1 MMTTV
6 TIVLLALCALLLLA
20 CGLVLWRQQRVLGV
34 LKAQASELEAHLH
47 LDTLQLAQV
56 YERGKRRH
64 LTIEVLNPLEVAAA
78 ESSIARA
85 VGGLTPALI
94 TKLVY
99 DQVKGEVVRGLAER
113 SVEARVEI
121 RRSE

>member
-1 MMTTV
+1 MITV
-6 TIVLLALCALLLLA
+6 LVILLLVCLVSLA
-20 CGLVLWRQQRVLGV
+20 VCAGLLRRQQQVLAV
-34 LKAQASELEAHLH
+34 LKKQATELEAHLH

-64 LTIEVLNPLEVAAA
+64 LTIEVLNPLEVAAS
-78 ESSIARA
+78 ESSLIRA
-85 VGGLTPALI
+85 VGGLSPSLV

-99 DQVKGEVVRGLAER
+99 DRVKVEVERGLAER
-113 SVEARVEI
+113 QVEARVEI

>member
-1 MMTTV
+1 MTA
-6 TIVLLALCALLLLA
+6 LLIGLLLFSAALLLA
-20 CGLVLWRQQRVLGV
+20 CGWLLRRQQQVLAV
-34 LKAQASELEAHLH
+34 LKQQAAELEAHLH

-78 ESSIARA
+78 ESSVVRA
-85 VGGLTPALI
+85 VGGLTPSLI

-99 DQVKGEVVRGLAER
+99 DRVKAEVERGLAER
-113 SVEARVEI
+113 QVEARVEV

>member
-6 TIVLLALCALLLLA
+6 LIGLLALCALLLLA
-20 CGLVLWRQQRVLGV
+20 CGLMLWRQQRVVEV

-47 LDTLQLAQV
+47 LDTMQLAQV

-64 LTIEVLNPLEVAAA
+64 LTVEVLNPLEVAAA
-78 ESSIARA
+78 ESSLARA
-85 VGGLTPALI
+85 VGGLTPSLI
-94 TKLVY
+94 TKMVY
-99 DQVKGEVVRGLAER
+99 DRVKVEVERGLAER
-113 SVEARVEI
+113 SVEARVEV

>member
-1 MMTTV
+1 MTAV
-6 TIVLLALCALLLLA
+6 LVIMLLLCLVLLGVCAGLLR
-20 CGLVLWRQQRVLGV
+20 RQQQVLNV
-34 LKAQASELEAHLH
+34 LKQQASELEAHLH

-64 LTIEVLNPLEVAAA
+64 VTIEVLNPLEVAAA
-78 ESSIARA
+78 ESSVMRA
-85 VGGLTPALI
+85 VGGLSPSLV

-99 DQVKGEVVRGLAER
+99 DRVKAEVERGLAER
-113 SVEARVEI
+113 DVEARVEI

>member
-1 MMTTV
+1 MMTIILTGLL
-6 TIVLLALCALLLLA
+6 VLSALLLFA
-20 CGLVLWRQQRVLGV
+20 CGVTLIRQQRVLAV
-34 LKAQASELEAHLH
+34 LKTQASELEAHLH

-78 ESSIARA
+78 ESSVVKA
-85 VGGLTPALI
+85 VGGLTPSLI

-99 DQVKGEVVRGLAER
+99 DRVKVEVERGLAER
-113 SVEARVEI
+113 SVEARVEV

>member
-1 MMTTV
+1 MT
-6 TIVLLALCALLLLA
+6 ILLIALLLLSIVMLLI
-20 CGLVLWRQQRVLGV
+20 CGYWLWRQQQVINV
-34 LKAQASELEAHLH
+34 LKAQAVELEAHLH
-47 LDTLQLAQV
+47 LDTMQLAQV

-78 ESSIARA
+78 ESSVVRA
-85 VGGLTPALI
+85 VGGLTPSLI

-99 DQVKGEVVRGLAER
+99 DRVKLEVERGLAER
-113 SVEARVEI
+113 NVEARVEI